1 MPSAVVRRSK
11 GEAKTRSIGST
22 TAAFVAGCHL
32 IFFAETGVAEILGE
46 GDKVV
51 VVLVV

>member
-1 MPSAVVRRSK
+1 MPCAVVRRSK
-11 GEAKTRSIGST
+11 GEAKTGST
-22 TAAFVAGCHL
+22 DRSFVAGCHL

-51 VVLVV
+51 VGLVA